1 MKKLFEKLKHPN
13 EKTKHRLQGVAIGF
27 LFGAVLTLTCVGVVG
42 CSLTQG
48 EDKQPQARKL
58 VLDVDHDLTNS
69 TWTLNNHLEDF
80 QFMSYDV
87 NFLSNDE
94 SFKSIWGEYDDDT
107 LYYTYDTD
115 AYSAI
120 HPYDYDSW
128 QNTLYKTINIIGGL
142 DATNAE
148 FIGWLNA
155 NAVYDGPYVPVTSS
169 SEATTSETT
178 SSATSEAT
186 TSATTSSATSEA
198 TTSAPETTSL
208 DQSLGFVFN
217 DNNPFSAWAVNPLSG
232 DPAVNYDGGA
242 PWLLYTGKPSGSGA
256 TTAQTAL
263 STDFAV
269 GSFYISGNPSQTFD
283 TIRVVT
289 LNLTTDNAFI
299 LNGSTD
305 AVQISADQFARG
317 AFMVSEVQ
325 YRNSQISAGIKVYN
339 FGLTSAKLNGQDI
352 NALTSGSWLNVGYR
366 SIVWTGGGDLTI
378 NGYSAPAS
386 WWLEN
391 NALSSASAVSTM
403 ILGNSSTGVFG
414 LLASAFTCWGSIFG
428 LALVPGLTIGTLLF
442 VPLVVLVIFSII
454 KLLQK

>member
-13 EKTKHRLQGVAIGF
+13 EKTKHRLQGVAIGS
-27 LFGAVLTLTCVGVVG
+27 LLGVILTLTCVGVVG
-42 CSLTQG
+42 CSMTQG
-48 EDKQPQARKL
+48 ESKQPKMLRADYSGSLNGTSWQL
-58 VLDVDHDLTNS
+58 NS
-69 TWTLNNHLEDF
+69 TIAPYSSALYVE
-80 QFMSYDV
+80 V
-87 NFLSNDE
+87 NFTSNNT
-94 SFKSIWGEYDDDT
+94 SFGVFNVTKGGNLIYYPVGNPNGSQVYHKDQSNKWYFGEEYRNVT
-107 LYYTYDTD
+107 FTSSPSSLETELRT
-115 AYSAI
+115 
-120 HPYDYDSW
+120 
-128 QNTLYKTINIIGGL
+128 
-142 DATNAE
+142 
-148 FIGWLNA
+148 WLNS
-155 NAVYDGPYVPVTSS
+155 NAVIVSSGASSSSSETTSSEATSSATSVTTS
-169 SEATTSETT
+169 SEATTSE
-178 SSATSEAT
+178 
-186 TSATTSSATSEA
+186 
-198 TTSAPETTSL
+198 PETTSL

-242 PWLLYTGKPSGSGA
+242 PWLLYTGNPSGSGA

-263 STDFAV
+263 STDYAV
-269 GSFYISGNPSQTFD
+269 GSFYVNGNPSQTFD

-305 AVQISADQFARG
+305 AVQISADQYARG

-325 YRNSQISAGIKVYN
+325 YRNSQTSASIKVYN

-366 SIVWTGGGDLTI
+366 SILWTGGGDLTI
-378 NGYSAPAS
+378 NGYTAPAS